1 MLTFTTS
8 DTESD
13 NDEDNEEN
21 QEEGEGE
28 DEGEGEGKDEEE
40 EESAEAVEEE
50 PEEQGQEQGGSA
62 AGSDN
67 EEVAEAD
74 TQDEAAEDVGGEVQG
89 AKDDI
94 TGHAAKVGKGAKSSV
109 TENEEPMGEVSQGK
123 PQPGAAVSQ
132 AGDNAEDKGDVVDE
146 ASSDEKQPVPQVDEE
161 GGADQ
166 ALDKVNEAKPDFT
179 GSLSVDEDGKVKDA
193 DDRTIANVSE
203 EEAKKL
209 EGSEIADIDASGN
222 LMNKEGEVI
231 GSAELAQA
239 TEQIDYSVLKG
250 LSPNKAGNV
259 SSAHRTFG
267 DKCLTGC

>member
-1 MLTFTTS
+1 M
-8 DTESD
+8 
-13 NDEDNEEN
+13 
-21 QEEGEGE
+21 
-28 DEGEGEGKDEEE
+28 
-40 EESAEAVEEE
+40 
-50 PEEQGQEQGGSA
+50 
-62 AGSDN
+62 
-67 EEVAEAD
+67 
-74 TQDEAAEDVGGEVQG
+74 QG

-94 TGHAAKVGKGAKSSV
+94 AGRVGKVGKGAKSNV
-109 TENEEPMGEVSQGK
+109 TENEEPVGQVGQGK

-132 AGDNAEDKGDVVDE
+132 AGDNAEDKGDFVGE
-146 ASSDEKQPVPQVDEE
+146 ASSDEKQSVPPVDEE

-166 ALDKVNEAKPDFT
+166 ALDKVNETKPDFT
-179 GSLSVDEDGKVKDA
+179 GPLSVDEDGKVKDA
-193 DDRTIANVSE
+193 DDRTIANLSE

-259 SSAHRTFG
+259 SFAHRT
-267 DKCLTGC
+267 L

>member
-1 MLTFTTS
+1 M
-8 DTESD
+8 
-13 NDEDNEEN
+13 
-21 QEEGEGE
+21 
-28 DEGEGEGKDEEE
+28 
-40 EESAEAVEEE
+40 
-50 PEEQGQEQGGSA
+50 
-62 AGSDN
+62 
-67 EEVAEAD
+67 
-74 TQDEAAEDVGGEVQG
+74 QG

-94 TGHAAKVGKGAKSSV
+94 AGHVGKVGKGAKSKV
-109 TENEEPMGEVSQGK
+109 AENEEPVGQVGQGK

-132 AGDNAEDKGDVVDE
+132 AGDNVEDKGDVVGE
-146 ASSDEKQPVPQVDEE
+146 ASSDEKQPVPTVDEE
-161 GGADQ
+161 GGAGQ
-166 ALDKVNEAKPDFT
+166 ALDKANETKPDFT
-179 GSLSVDEDGKVKDA
+179 GPLSVDEDGKVKDA

-267 DKCLTGC
+267 DKSLTGC